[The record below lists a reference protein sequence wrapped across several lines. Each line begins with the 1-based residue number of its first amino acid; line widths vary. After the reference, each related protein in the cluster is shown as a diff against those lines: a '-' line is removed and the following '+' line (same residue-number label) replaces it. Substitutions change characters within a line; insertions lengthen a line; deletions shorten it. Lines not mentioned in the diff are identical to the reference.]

1 MPIIL
6 SYGQVTY
13 GMQGIGCPAGVLIAK
28 FCLLGA
34 KKIGKYVFS
43 VTRCICPSLTF
54 RNFPVAHIALFC
66 VVRHSL
72 RQPTQT
78 MF

>member
-28 FCLLGA
+28 FRLLGA
-34 KKIGKYVFS
+34 KKIGK
-43 VTRCICPSLTF
+43 IL
-54 RNFPVAHIALFC
+54 IFC
-66 VVRHSL
+66 DTLHL
-72 RQPTQT
+72 
-78 MF
+78 